1 MSYIEVTDQNFD
13 EVVKK
18 SDIPVIV
25 DFWAPWCGPCK
36 MLAPLF
42 EALSEQYTWKI
53 KFVKVNVDEN
63 PQSAIKYNIQWIP
76 TLLKFK
82 DGKTHWQPLV
92 WVKTEEEYKKELD
105 SLLWENNLEEKN
117 EVKEGKILNI
127 NWWQEFIS
135 ALENNKN
142 KLVVADFWAP
152 WCGPCKMLAPTLEQ
166 LAKEFDWK
174 IQVVKVNVDEPVN
187 HELAQ
192 QFQVRSIPTLAF
204 IKDGKNPEISV
215 WLLPYE
221 QLKEYIEKNI

>member
-63 PQSAIKYNIQWIP
+63 PQSAIKYNVQWIP

-92 WVKTEEEYKKELD
+92 WVKSEEEYKKELD
-105 SLLWENNLEEKN
+105 SLLWENNSEEKN
-117 EVKEGKILNI
+117 EVKGWDILNI
-127 NWWQEFIS
+127 NWWQEFVS
-135 ALENNKN
+135 ALENNKD